1 MSKTN
6 HIIIAFL
13 FIQFLSLNASGYS
26 QVGKIEDR
34 QDSLRMMFYNV
45 ENLFDPFDDSLTRDE
60 EFTEEGAK
68 HWSWYKYQDKLS
80 NIYKTIM
87 AVGNPYPPAIIGL
100 CEIENRFVLNQLVYK
115 TPFSKFDY
123 RIVHEESPDRRGI
136 DVGLLFDPK
145 RAELIYHE
153 AVQVDF
159 PFSPQTK
166 TRDILYVK
174 LKVFNEDTIHIFVN
188 HWPSRW
194 GGQMASAPKRNYV
207 ADILKTKIDSIFN
220 EELTPSVFVMGDFN
234 DEPEDESL
242 RIHLQAS
249 KIGEESDMI
258 NLMLS
263 FNEDK
268 STGTHKYQG
277 QWGILDQFIV
287 SKFLLLSHNQLQ
299 IKLHQN
305 LIFAE
310 PYLLEKDDKFLG
322 LKPNRTFI
330 GYKYHGGFSDHL
342 PIFLDVYKAQ

>member
-1 MSKTN
+1 MSKMTQ
-6 HIIIAFL
+6 IIAIFL
-13 FIQFLSLNASGYS
+13 FLHLLFLDVSAFS
-26 QVGKIEDR
+26 QSELVKHP

-115 TPFSKFDY
+115 TAFSKFDY

-153 AVQVDF
+153 AVHVNF

-174 LKVFNEDTIHIFVN
+174 LKIFNEDTIHIFVN

-207 ADILKTKIDSIFN
+207 ADILKMKIDSIFN
-220 EELTPSVFVMGDFN
+220 EELTPAIFVMGDFN

-242 RIHLQAS
+242 RVHLQAS
-249 KIGEESDMI
+249 KIGESSRMI

-263 FNEDK
+263 YSEDK
-268 STGTHKYQG
+268 SKGTHKYQG

-287 SKFLLLSHNQLQ
+287 SKFLLLSNNQLQ
-299 IKLHQN
+299 INLHQYP
-305 LIFAE
+305 IFAE

-342 PIFLDVYKAQ
+342 PIFLDLYKMQ

>member
-1 MSKTN
+1 MSNIKQ
-6 HIIIAFL
+6 IIRIIL
-13 FIQFLSLNASGYS
+13 FIQAIFLNGFVFS
-26 QVGKIEDR
+26 QEELDR
-34 QDSLRMMFYNV
+34 HPQDSLRMMFYNV
-45 ENLFDPFDDSLTRDE
+45 ENLFDPFDDSLTSDE

-80 NIYKTIM
+80 NIYKTIV

-153 AVQVDF
+153 AVRIDF
-159 PFSPQTK
+159 HFSPQTK

-174 LKVFNEDTIHIFVN
+174 LRIFNEDTIHIFVN

-207 ADILKTKIDSIFN
+207 ADILRVKIDSIFN
-220 EELTPSVFVMGDFN
+220 EELTPSIFVMGDFN

-242 RIHLQAS
+242 RLHLEAGS
-249 KIGEESDMI
+249 PEGSSRMV
-258 NLMLS
+258 NVMLPLV
-263 FNEDK
+263 NDK
-268 STGTHKYQG
+268 SKGTHKYQAN
-277 QWGILDQFIV
+277 WGILDQFIV
-287 SKFLLLSHNQLQ
+287 SKFLLLSNNQLQ
-299 IKLHQN
+299 INLHQN
-305 LIFAE
+305 PIFAE
-310 PYLLEKDDKFLG
+310 PYLLEKDEKFLG

-342 PIFLDVYKAQ
+342 PIFLDLYKMQ